1 MEDKKKWKLL
11 SRKKVY
17 DGSPYINI
25 FIDKVELPDG
35 KIIDDYHR
43 IEVNNAVM
51 LLIENNSGEL
61 LVYKEYRH

>member
-1 MEDKKKWKLL
+1 MEDKKVETSIK
-11 SRKKVY
+11 KKVY

-51 LLIENNSGEL
+51 FLSRII
-61 LVYKEYRH
+61 LVNYWFIRNIDTE